1 MALNPFFL
9 QGTAS
14 EQRLVQDL
22 INEHLQFHG
31 VEVTY
36 IPRKFVNR
44 KTIIEEVQTSKF
56 DDNFSIEAYVNNY
69 DGYSGAGDI
78 LTKFGV
84 SVRDELMLT
93 ISKERFEDFIAP
105 FMAGQ
110 DDGTDS
116 SELPTSNRPREG
128 DLVYFPL
135 GQRLFEIKFV
145 EHEDPFYQLGKNYV
159 FMLKCELFEY
169 EDEVID
175 TSINV
180 IDTQVQDEGYITTLN
195 MIGVG
200 RTATASAII
209 QGTLG
214 SGYIRKIFLNNDGS
228 GYTSTPTI
236 GITSSPTGQVGDNAT
251 AVGVLT
257 TKGGVTSLEKIL
269 LTNAGAGYTVAPT
282 VTITGGG
289 GVGAAATAQLVTSG
303 QGVIRFVMTDS
314 GVGYGTAPKVTV
326 PFPVNLN
333 ASATALTNNVGVVTA
348 LNLNSGG
355 QHYTS
360 APQISF
366 TPEPQG
372 LYGILTDIRVQS
384 VYDGSGYTVGDIISL
399 ETPPSSIAAGY
410 GGTGAQIR
418 VDAVNNVNGL
428 ITSGLTIINGGYGYD
443 ATGNT
448 VYRVT
453 GGTGSSARLTPQSVT
468 TSPAVSAAAT
478 ATVTSG
484 SITSL
489 TLNHGGSGYLTTPTV
504 VISDDIQY
512 RDTSEVGPTVGIA
525 SIGLDGT
532 TNVVKSILIEDAG
545 RGYSQAPVVTIADPE
560 SLTGIGTFQF
570 NEIVTGSRSFLRARV
585 KEWDAD
591 TLVLKV
597 SNVGTSKTAPDGKF
611 FPGETI
617 IGETSGARY
626 VTNNYVQDDT
636 YDKYTENDEFETL
649 GDNLLDFTESN
660 PFGTF

>member
-22 INEHLQFHG
+22 VNEHLSFHG

-44 KTIIEEVQTSKF
+44 KTVLEEVQSSKF
-56 DDNFSIEAYVNNY
+56 DDNFAIEAYVNNF

-105 FMAGQ
+105 FMSGQ
-110 DDGTDS
+110 DDGTDD
-116 SELPTSNRPREG
+116 SELPTPTRPREG

-159 FMLKCELFEY
+159 YMLKCELFEY

-175 TSINV
+175 TSNYE

-195 MIGVG
+195 MIGAG

-209 QGTLG
+209 QGTVT
-214 SGYIRKIFLNNDGS
+214 SGYVRKIFLNDDGS

-282 VTITGGG
+282 ITITGGG
-289 GVGAAATAQLVTSG
+289 GVGAAATAQLVTNG

-314 GVGYGTAPKVTV
+314 GVGYGTAPKVTI
-326 PFPVNLN
+326 PFPINLN

-360 APQISF
+360 APPISF

-399 ETPPSSIAAGY
+399 ENTPSSIAAGY

-418 VDAVNNVNGL
+418 VDAVNHVNGL

-448 VYRVT
+448 VYKVT

-468 TSPAVSAAAT
+468 TAPAVSAAAT

-489 TLNHGGSGYLTTPTV
+489 TLTNGGSGYLTTPTV
-504 VISDDIQY
+504 VISDDVQY
-512 RDTSEVGPTVGIA
+512 RDTSTVGPTVGIA

-560 SLTGIGTFQF
+560 ALTGIGTFQF

-585 KEWDAD
+585 KEWDVD

-649 GDNLLDFTESN
+649 GDSLIDFSESN

>member
-22 INEHLQFHG
+22 VNEHLSFHG

-44 KTIIEEVQTSKF
+44 KTVLEEVQSSKF
-56 DDNFSIEAYVNNY
+56 DDNFAIEAYVNNF

-110 DDGTDS
+110 DDGTDD
-116 SELPTSNRPREG
+116 SELPTPTRPREG

-159 FMLKCELFEY
+159 YMLKCELFEY

-175 TSINV
+175 TSNYE
-180 IDTQVQDEGYITTLN
+180 IDTQIQDEGYITTIN
-195 MIGVG
+195 MIGAG

-209 QGTLG
+209 QGTQT
-214 SGYIRKIFLNNDGS
+214 SGYVRKIFLNDDGS

-236 GITSSPTGQVGDNAT
+236 SITTSPTGSIGDNAT

-289 GVGAAATAQLVTSG
+289 GVGAAATAPLITSG
-303 QGVIRFVMTDS
+303 QGVIRFVITDS
-314 GVGYGTAPKVTV
+314 GVGYGTAPTVTIPRPDPGATATATVGASGTITAFVMTATGVAYTGAPTVTV
-326 PFPVNLN
+326 STPTRSGVLDSIRSVNAGSGYQANETVRLVPN
-333 ASATALTNNVGVVTA
+333 NVSMGGTEAIIRIDSVNGSGGVTGFTTVYGGYDFEVSSNPSGDYYEARDGSGNDNFRLMVDSVTTGVGTTATGTAVVSNNGTITGITLTNA
-348 LNLNSGG
+348 
-355 QHYTS
+355 
-360 APQISF
+360 
-366 TPEPQG
+366 
-372 LYGILTDIRVQS
+372 
-384 VYDGSGYTVGDIISL
+384 GSGYTKEPHVNAPVVTISNAP
-399 ETPPSSIAAGY
+399 EFKDPS
-410 GGTGAQIR
+410 T
-418 VDAVNNVNGL
+418 
-428 ITSGLTIINGGYGYD
+428 
-443 ATGNT
+443 
-448 VYRVT
+448 
-453 GGTGSSARLTPQSVT
+453 
-468 TSPAVSAAAT
+468 SAA
-478 ATVTSG
+478 
-484 SITSL
+484 
-489 TLNHGGSGYLTTPTV
+489 
-504 VISDDIQY
+504 
-512 RDTSEVGPTVGIA
+512 VGIA

-545 RGYSQAPVVTIADPE
+545 KGYTQAPVVTIADPE
-560 SLTGIGTFQF
+560 ALVGIGTFQF
-570 NEIVTGSRSFLRARV
+570 NEVVTGSRSFLRARV
-585 KEWDAD
+585 KDWDVD

-649 GDNLLDFTESN
+649 GDSLIDFSESN